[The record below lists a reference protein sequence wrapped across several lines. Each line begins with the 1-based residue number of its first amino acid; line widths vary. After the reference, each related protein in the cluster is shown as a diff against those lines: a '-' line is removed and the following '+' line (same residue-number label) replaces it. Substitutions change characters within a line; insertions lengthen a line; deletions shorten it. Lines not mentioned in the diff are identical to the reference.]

1 MSETS
6 KESASALMEQ
16 VIEEALAES
25 LGPIIWR
32 LEEVVSAFED
42 AADRLIEEQRRLD
55 MTRSEMAR
63 ETRKANGRDAG
74 P

>member
-1 MSETS
+1 MSEIS
-6 KESASALMEQ
+6 KESASDLIERI
-16 VIEEALAES
+16 VEEALNPY
-25 LGPIIWR
+25 LWR
-32 LEEVVSAFED
+32 LEDVVQAFED

-55 MTRSEMAR
+55 MTRAEMAR

>member
-1 MSETS
+1 MSEIN
-6 KESASALMEQ
+6 KESASDLIERI
-16 VIEEALAES
+16 VEEALNPY
-25 LGPIIWR
+25 LWR
-32 LEEVVSAFED
+32 LEDVVQAFEN

-55 MTRSEMAR
+55 MTRLEMAR

>member
-1 MSETS
+1 MSEIS
-6 KESASALMEQ
+6 KESASDLIERI
-16 VIEEALAES
+16 VEEALNPY
-25 LGPIIWR
+25 LWR
-32 LEEVVSAFED
+32 LEDVVQAFEA

-63 ETRKANGRDAG
+63 ESRKANGRDAG

>member
-1 MSETS
+1 MSEIS
-6 KESASALMEQ
+6 KESASDLIERI
-16 VIEEALAES
+16 VEEALNPY
-25 LGPIIWR
+25 LWR
-32 LEEVVSAFED
+32 LEDVVQAFED

-63 ETRKANGRDAG
+63 EARKANGRDAR

>member
-1 MSETS
+1 MSEIN
-6 KESASALMEQ
+6 KESASDLIERI
-16 VIEEALAES
+16 VEEALNPY
-25 LGPIIWR
+25 LWR
-32 LEEVVSAFED
+32 LEDVVQAFEN